1 MPAMSRLSCSLRFI
15 LFWLVP
21 YAAIAA
27 AIWGV
32 GGDSKS
38 SAKDFWYWGPGVRW
52 ALFFA
57 LTSCWVTAK
66 AVTYA
71 FSQSELAAGGKPA
84 GERDVRGTAP
94 LDSGDG

>member
-1 MPAMSRLSCSLRFI
+1 MLAMSRLSYSLRFI

-32 GGDSKS
+32 GDDAKS

-52 ALFFA
+52 ALFVA
-57 LTSCWVTAK
+57 LTSGWVTAK

-71 FSQSELAAGGKPA
+71 FSQSELSVADRPSGGR
-84 GERDVRGTAP
+84 EV
-94 LDSGDG
+94 

>member
-1 MPAMSRLSCSLRFI
+1 MRSMSRLSCSLRFI

-32 GGDSKS
+32 GDDAKS

-52 ALFFA
+52 ALFVA
-57 LTSCWVTAK
+57 LTSGWVTAK
-66 AVTYA
+66 TVTYA
-71 FSQSELAAGGKPA
+71 LRQSELPAADGAAGRR
-84 GERDVRGTAP
+84 EVI
-94 LDSGDG
+94 S